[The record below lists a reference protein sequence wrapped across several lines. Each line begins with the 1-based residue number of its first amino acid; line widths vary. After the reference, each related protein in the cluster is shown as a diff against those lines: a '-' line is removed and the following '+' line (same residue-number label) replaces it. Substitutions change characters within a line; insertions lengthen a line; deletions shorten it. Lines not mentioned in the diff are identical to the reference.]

1 MRRLLSL
8 CVAAVL
14 ASAIEPPRFPHQPTG
29 NGNKLLTYN
38 ITTGSPGELSPSTR
52 SVTWVQSDRDG
63 DFITTDDDGSLVFE
77 NVESGDRT
85 TFLAADK
92 IPANYWDYQISPD
105 RSRVLWAVNY
115 TKLYRHSYF
124 ADYLVQDVATGGTE
138 PLVGDS
144 AGDIQYATWNP
155 ASSSEIAFVRGNDL
169 FLWNEGDVSR
179 ITDDGGPDLF
189 HAVPDWVYE
198 EEILSTNSAL
208 WYSPDGEYVA
218 FLSFNET
225 GVETFTV
232 PYYMDGQDV
241 APPYPRELELR
252 YPKVGT
258 KNPTV
263 ALSLLDVRART
274 VTPVSVDAAWPADD
288 LVIGEVAW
296 VTDDH
301 DKLLY
306 RAFNR
311 VQDREKL
318 VLVDTETAESTVTR
332 ERDGSDGWLDNNGAI
347 TYVGSRGKKDEGKK
361 GDGRGEEER
370 YYLDLSDA
378 SGWNHL
384 YLFSLDGR
392 SNVTLTS
399 GEWEVASILKVDR
412 ARGLVYYTS
421 TERHPTERHLYSVS
435 IATGAKKPLVDPYV
449 PAVWSASFSRG
460 GGYYILRYAGPDVPY
475 QELYSVER
483 GPTEPIRTV
492 EANARLHAA
501 LQQYRLPRILYFDLP
516 HPSGVN
522 LSAMLRLPVSLGDE
536 DADGKKNKNKNKN
549 KKKKQEKYPVLLTP
563 YGGPGAQE
571 VNKAF
576 QALDWNAYI
585 SSDPELEYATLT
597 VDNRGTGYR
606 GRAFRSAV
614 AGRLGELEAQDQ
626 IWAAEWLAERYPS
639 WVDADRIGIWGWSY
653 GGYLAAKVVES
664 GGGADGKRGP
674 IAFGLATAPVA
685 DWRFYDSMY
694 TERYMKT
701 PELNPDG
708 YNRSAVSRLDGFR
721 SLHGTFLV
729 QHGTGDDNVHFQ
741 NTAALG
747 DRLIGGG
754 VGPDRLELSFFTDS
768 DHSIRYHGQN
778 AFLYKQL
785 TTRLWEEKRRGKTA
799 EEHQW
804 SKKALITR

>member
-1 MRRLLSL
+1 MRQLFSL

-14 ASAIEPPRFPHQPTG
+14 ASAIEPARFPHPPRG
-29 NGNKLLTYN
+29 HGHKRLTYN
-38 ITTGSPGELSPSTR
+38 ITTANPGELTPSRR
-52 SVTWVQSDRDG
+52 SVTWVQSDKDG
-63 DFITTDDDGSLVFE
+63 DFITTDEDGSLVFE

-85 TFLAADK
+85 TFLAADN
-92 IPANYWDYQISPD
+92 IPADYWDYQISPD
-105 RSRVLWAVNY
+105 GSRVLWAVNY
-115 TKLYRHSYF
+115 TKQYRHSYF
-124 ADYLVQDVATGGTE
+124 ADYLVQDVATGETE
-138 PLVGDS
+138 PLVADS
-144 AGDIQYATWNP
+144 TGDIQYATWNP
-155 ASSSEIAFVRGNDL
+155 ASSSQIAFVRGNDL
-169 FLWNEGDVSR
+169 FLWNDGDIGR

-198 EEILSTNSAL
+198 EEIFGTNYAL
-208 WYSPDGEYVA
+208 WYSPDGEYIA
-218 FLSFNET
+218 FLTFNET
-225 GVETFTV
+225 GVQTFTV

-241 APPYPRELELR
+241 APSYPRELELR

-263 ALSLLDVRART
+263 ALSLLDVKT
-274 VTPVSVDAAWPADD
+274 QSVTPVPVDSTWPADD
-288 LVIGEVAW
+288 LIIGEIAW

-311 VQDREKL
+311 VQDHEKV
-318 VLVDTETAESTVTR
+318 VLVDTETGGSTITR
-332 ERDGSDGWLDNNGAI
+332 ERDGSDGWLDNNAAV
-347 TYVGSRGKKDEGKK
+347 TYVGSRGKKKDEG
-361 GDGRGEEER
+361 ER

-392 SNVTLTS
+392 TNVTLTS

-412 ARGLVYYTS
+412 ERGLVYYSS

-435 IATGAKKPLVDPYV
+435 IETGEKTPLVDPDV
-449 PAVWSASFSRG
+449 PAVWTASFSTG
-460 GGYYILRYAGPDVPY
+460 GGYYILTYSGPDVPY
-475 QELYSVER
+475 QELYSVKQ
-483 GPTEPIRTV
+483 GPNKPIRTI
-492 EANARLHAA
+492 EANSRVHEA
-501 LQQYRLPRILYFDLP
+501 LKEYRLPHIIYFDLP

-522 LSAMLRLPVSLGDE
+522 LSAMLRLPVSLGDDVE
-536 DADGKKNKNKNKN
+536 GRRNRKHK
-549 KKKKQEKYPVLLTP
+549 KYPVLLTP

-571 VNKAF
+571 VSKAF
-576 QALDWNAYI
+576 QPLDWNSYI
-585 SSDPELEYATLT
+585 ASDPELEYATLT

-606 GRAFRSAV
+606 GRAFRAAV

-626 IWAAEWLAERYPS
+626 IWAARWLAERYRS

-653 GGYLAAKVVES
+653 GGYLTAKVVEA
-664 GGGADGKRGP
+664 GGGKDGRRGP
-674 IAFGLATAPVA
+674 IAFGLSTAPVA
-685 DWRFYDSMY
+685 DWRLYDSMY

-708 YNRSAVSRLDGFR
+708 YNRSAVWLLDGFR
-721 SLHGTFLV
+721 SLHGTFLI

-754 VGPDRLELSFFTDS
+754 LGPDKLELSFFTDS

-785 TTRLWEEKRRGKTA
+785 TTRLWEEKRRGKKA
-799 EEHQW
+799 EKHQW
-804 SKKALITR
+804 SKKALGEGAWGWRA